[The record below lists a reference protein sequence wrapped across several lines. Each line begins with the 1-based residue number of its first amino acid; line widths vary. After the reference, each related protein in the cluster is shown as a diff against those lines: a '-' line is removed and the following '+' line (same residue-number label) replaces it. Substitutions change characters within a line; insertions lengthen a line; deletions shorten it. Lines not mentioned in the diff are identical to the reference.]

1 MIYKGQYEGL
11 DYPAIVLFIAQMMT
25 QPPAKPTPPSSSQTV
40 GDANPVIMSNCNSKF
55 KDNYRSCRTAQTYGS
70 TWDLNFCRARLR
82 RRPMLKHREYFQSED
97 SNLPR
102 NMSPHVKIRE
112 ICSDKSIRWHQGF
125 GKSKHRNTYGLVES
139 SAQKNKSNRCASVP

>member
-70 TWDLNFCRARLR
+70 TWDLNFCRQQLATLFLQPFTATGKTATSANAKAQGIFPKRRLQ
-82 RRPMLKHREYFQSED
+82 PSSQYVSACQDKG
-97 SNLPR
+97 NLFR
-102 NMSPHVKIRE
+102 
-112 ICSDKSIRWHQGF
+112 
-125 GKSKHRNTYGLVES
+125 
-139 SAQKNKSNRCASVP
+139 